1 MDVLLIKMK
10 ANRAEV
16 LTGIQKKMKE
26 LDTDVYPVTAAMLD
40 LEAYYR
46 AGTLPQALIAIM
58 EKSATTITESKKETK
73 QILGVSNE
81 KDSGKGTTE
90 GQKPEVAKPG
100 AGKQSAPAPAPA
112 PTPAPGP
119 KPKPNRLLKNRC
131 N

>member
-1 MDVLLIKMK
+1 
-10 ANRAEV
+10 
-16 LTGIQKKMKE
+16 MKE

-81 KDSGKGTTE
+81 KDSGTATTE